1 MARWRECTPTKHGA
15 RNGAQS
21 GDASRLVER
30 VLMNRLTEHRLNEA
44 LDEVIS
50 LFTPA
55 RWASEGLFV
64 STQVSDGKV
73 GVDTA
78 DRQDSAA
85 GRNAAQHGGLNLV
98 ILALYLLCGP
108 TIDNPL
114 GTLILDDPLQN
125 MDELTSATVARGVA
139 KVATLLPEGWRLI
152 LMFHGEENIE
162 TFRREVPA
170 SVYYFPWLGPTS
182 AGEAGSHGV
191 RVGPS
196 PPAATTRTLADVVE
210 RRVKKARP
218 VSN

>member
-1 MARWRECTPTKHGA
+1 M
-15 RNGAQS
+15 
-21 GDASRLVER
+21 
-30 VLMNRLTEHRLNEA
+30 
-44 LDEVIS
+44 
-50 LFTPA
+50 
-55 RWASEGLFV
+55 

-73 GVDTA
+73 GVDLLTA
-78 DRQDSAA
+78 KTRRPAETRLNTA
-85 GRNAAQHGGLNLV
+85 ELNLIV
-98 ILALYLLCGP
+98 LALYLLCGP

-114 GTLILDDPLQN
+114 GTLIFDDPLQN

-152 LMFHGEENIE
+152 LMFHGEEDLE

-170 SVYYFPWLGPTS
+170 SVYYLPWLGPTS

-196 PPAATTRTLADVVE
+196 PPATTTRTLADVVE